1 MIASKIKSGTKLIFG
16 TLWKW
21 IKVLACISNTWKGLF
36 RILDQRLYPWIEN
49 FVRETTEKA
58 LDGMK
63 LLKSELEG
71 KKEMCKTKM
80 SQLETSQKRIIE
92 LQQELEESQND
103 AKISSDTKE
112 NLERKLVNA
121 QVHFQIDALSSAC
134 DWLISI

>member
-1 MIASKIKSGTKLIFG
+1 MHIKHVKRSPSH
-16 TLWKW
+16 TL
-21 IKVLACISNTWKGLF
+21 
-36 RILDQRLYPWIEN
+36 LDQSLYPWVEN

-121 QVHFQIDALSSAC
+121 QVRFQIDDFELS
-134 DWLISI
+134 L

>member
-1 MIASKIKSGTKLIFG
+1 MIHFRTNDCIKNQKWNKVNFSNISKVDQSFSMHIKHVKRSPSH
-16 TLWKW
+16 TL
-21 IKVLACISNTWKGLF
+21 
-36 RILDQRLYPWIEN
+36 LDQSLYPWVEN

-121 QVHFQIDALSSAC
+121 QVRFQIDALS
-134 DWLISI
+134 